1 MDSSVHSVRTGDRI
15 WRVAARTDTIA
26 SMRGPWCIVLGLGLG
41 LWLLSSSLP
50 GVAAADIYRYVD
62 GDGVEH
68 YTNIQPK
75 ARGWQRVLRTGNA
88 TAAARAA
95 NRGRSGQ
102 GSDAERARRYDAH
115 IREAALLYVLPEEF
129 IRAVMRVESNFY
141 PECVSHKGAM
151 GLMQLMPATA
161 TSMGVLDPF
170 DARQNVL
177 GGARF
182 LRVLANNFG
191 GDLVLTI
198 AAYNAGEGAV
208 RRYGG
213 IPPYAETRRYVQRV
227 LTHYYAFRVASGE
240 NRALAKR

>member
-1 MDSSVHSVRTGDRI
+1 VQG
-15 WRVAARTDTIA
+15 RTDTIE
-26 SMRGPWCIVLGLGLG
+26 SMRRPCCVVLGLGLS
-41 LWLLSSSLP
+41 LLLMPLLP
-50 GVAAADIYRYVD
+50 AVAAADIYRYVD
-62 GDGVEH
+62 GNGVEH

-75 ARGWQRVLRTGNA
+75 ARGWQRVLRTGKA
-88 TAAARAA
+88 RAKSAARG
-95 NRGRSGQ
+95 RGRAAQ
-102 GSDAERARRYDAH
+102 GSDAERMRRYDPY
-115 IREAALLYVLPEEF
+115 IREAALLYVLPEDF

-161 TSMGVLDPF
+161 ASMGVLDPF
-170 DARQNVL
+170 DARQNIL

-182 LRVLANNFG
+182 LRVLANHFG

-208 RRYGG
+208 RKYGG

-227 LTHYYAFRVASGE
+227 LGHYYAFRAAPGE
-240 NRALAKR
+240 TRALAKR

>member
-1 MDSSVHSVRTGDRI
+1 M
-15 WRVAARTDTIA
+15 A
-26 SMRGPWCIVLGLGLG
+26 SMCRPCCIVLGLGL
-41 LWLLSSSLP
+41 WLLP
-50 GVAAADIYRYVD
+50 AIAAADIYRYVD
-62 GDGVEH
+62 GNGVEH
-68 YTNIQPK
+68 YTNIQPR
-75 ARGWQRVLRTGNA
+75 ARGWQRVLRTA
-88 TAAARAA
+88 SSARSASRAA
-95 NRGRSGQ
+95 TRGRTAQ
-102 GSDAERARRYDAH
+102 GSDAERMRRYEAY

-161 TSMGVLDPF
+161 ASMGVLDPF
-170 DARQNVL
+170 DARQNIL

-208 RRYGG
+208 RKYGG

-227 LTHYYAFRVASGE
+227 LTHYYAFRAAPSDA
-240 NRALAKR
+240 RALAKR

>member
-1 MDSSVHSVRTGDRI
+1 VRGLRF
-15 WRVAARTDTIA
+15 A
-26 SMRGPWCIVLGLGLG
+26 VLGLV
-41 LWLLSSSLP
+41 LLLP
-50 GVAAADIYRYVD
+50 AVAAADIYRYVD
-62 GDGVEH
+62 ANGVEH
-68 YTNIQPK
+68 YTNIQPRT
-75 ARGWQRVLRTGNA
+75 RGWQRVLRT
-88 TAAARAA
+88 AAGGASRVRAGSGARA
-95 NRGRSGQ
+95 RSPG
-102 GSDAERARRYDAH
+102 GSDAERLRRYDAH
-115 IREAALLYVLPEEF
+115 IREAALLYVLPQEF

-141 PECVSHKGAM
+141 PEAVSHKGAM

-161 TSMGVLDPF
+161 ASMGVLDPF
-170 DARQNVL
+170 DARQNIL

-227 LTHYYAFRVASGE
+227 LTHYYAFRAAPTD
-240 NRALAKR
+240 RALAKR

>member
-1 MDSSVHSVRTGDRI
+1 MDSSVRSVWTGDRI
-15 WRVAARTDTIA
+15 WRVVAGTDTIA
-26 SMRGPWCIVLGLGLG
+26 SMRGPCCVVLGLG

-50 GVAAADIYRYVD
+50 TVAAADIYRYVD
-62 GDGVEH
+62 GDGIEH

-75 ARGWQRVLRTGNA
+75 TRGWQRVLRTGNSS
-88 TAAARAA
+88 AAARALR
-95 NRGRSGQ
+95 RGRSGQ
-102 GSDAERARRYDAH
+102 GGDAERARRYDAH

-170 DARQNVL
+170 DARQNIL

-213 IPPYAETRRYVQRV
+213 IPPYTETRRYVQRV